1 MKFRKK
7 YRLLSIVDSDNIM
20 LKHELGEYEF
30 DGAIDFTY
38 GPTFLFDPEN
48 LIVMPHEV
56 EQSDLGSKIFIEEDG
71 KIVNVKGQSAK
82 FCQAEPVGLGRH
94 FTLQDFFDKNREA
107 SCIVFYVNPEYPGTI
122 FHPGNRIR
130 VAIID

>member
-1 MKFRKK
+1 M
-7 YRLLSIVDSDNIM
+7 DSDNII

-38 GPTFLFDPEN
+38 APTFLFDTEN
-48 LIVMPHEV
+48 LIVMPHDV
-56 EQSDLGSKIFIEEDG
+56 EQSDLGSKIFIEEEG
-71 KIVNVKGQSAK
+71 KIVNIKGQSAK
-82 FCQAEPVGLGRH
+82 LYHVGSVVLLRD
-94 FTLQDFFDKNREA
+94 FTLQDFLDKNREA
-107 SCIVFYVNPEYPGTI
+107 SCIVFYLNPEYPETV